1 MAEASAKQGGGLA
14 KIVFF
19 AVLAV
24 VLISG
29 LIFKPEHAGL
39 AIHPPMD
46 QFIVTPPLFGGDLGA
61 FTITNQTLWL
71 ALTVIAI
78 ILLLVV
84 GSRGRAIIPRAAS
97 RSPNWPMVS
106 STRWSRTWLARMP

>member
-39 AIHPPMD
+39 AIHPMD
-46 QFIVTPPLFGGDLGA
+46 QFIVTPLFGGDLGA

-84 GSRGRAIIPRAAS
+84 GSRGRAIIPS
-97 RSPNWPMVS
+97 RSQSIAELAYGS
-106 STRWSRTWLARMP
+106 STRWSRTWPARTP